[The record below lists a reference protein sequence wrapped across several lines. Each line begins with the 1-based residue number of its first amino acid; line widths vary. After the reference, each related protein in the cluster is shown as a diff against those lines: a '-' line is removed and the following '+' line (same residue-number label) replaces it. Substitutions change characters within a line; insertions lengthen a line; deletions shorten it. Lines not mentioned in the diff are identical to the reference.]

1 MCKKMAIHL
10 FTSCLDFNKDKRAT
24 FSFQIQENIEVQ
36 IQDFSPNMILF
47 RNLKKPWNNF
57 THYSMQKCWGLTY
70 FIQFIAPYNH
80 MVVAVI
86 YIK

>member
-10 FTSCLDFNKDKRAT
+10 FRSCLDFNKDKRAM

-47 RNLKKPWNNF
+47 RNLKKP
-57 THYSMQKCWGLTY
+57 
-70 FIQFIAPYNH
+70 
-80 MVVAVI
+80 
-86 YIK
+86 